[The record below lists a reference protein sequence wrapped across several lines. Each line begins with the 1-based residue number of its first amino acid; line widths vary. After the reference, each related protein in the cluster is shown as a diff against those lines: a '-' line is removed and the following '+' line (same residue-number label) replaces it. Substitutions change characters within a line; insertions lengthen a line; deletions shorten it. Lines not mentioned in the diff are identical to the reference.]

1 MELLEQGVTA
11 LDAAT
16 RAVAMFEDCE
26 LFNCGKGAV
35 GGFCCVLLW
44 VDKGKKKE
52 GGKGGRGGGDGY
64 GVLMWGFL

>member
-1 MELLEQGVTA
+1 MELLGQGVTA

-35 GGFCCVLLW
+35 CGSCCVLL
-44 VDKGKKKE
+44 VEKGKK
-52 GGKGGRGGGDGY
+52 GGGGGGDGY
-64 GVLMWGFL
+64 GVLIGRFL